1 MATLSVKPK
10 ESRIQRFFH
19 KLIQE
24 NLPRKYK
31 RTVLIT
37 SLICALDKSS
47 NISDTTF
54 RKIIKLF
61 EIGSVKENELKYAY
75 YTRKYLWNDLISND
89 TIDFR
94 GDHLHLPDMI
104 DLYVNC
110 NNAFNLSIT
119 EQLIDTIY
127 SRIPEYIR
135 YGSEQVTKHDLLNVL
150 FFIKNK
156 NRIAA

>member
-1 MATLSVKPK
+1 MTTLSVKSK
-10 ESRIQRFFH
+10 ESRIQKFLH
-19 KLIQE
+19 KLIKE
-24 NLPRKYK
+24 NVPRRYK

-37 SLICALDKSS
+37 SLIYALDKSS

-54 RKIIKLF
+54 KKIIKLF
-61 EIGSVKENELKYAY
+61 EIGSVKENDLKYAY
-75 YTRKYLWNDLISND
+75 YTRQYLWKELISND

-94 GDHLHLPDMI
+94 GDSLRLPEMI

-110 NNAFNLSIT
+110 NNAFNLTVT
-119 EQLIDTIY
+119 EQLVETIY
-127 SRIPEYIR
+127 NRIPEYIR

-156 NRIAA
+156 NRISI

>member
-1 MATLSVKPK
+1 MTTLSVKSK
-10 ESRIQRFFH
+10 ESRIQKFLH
-19 KLIQE
+19 KLIKE
-24 NLPRKYK
+24 NVPRRYK

-37 SLICALDKSS
+37 SLIYALDKSS

-54 RKIIKLF
+54 KKIIKLF
-61 EIGSVKENELKYAY
+61 EIGSVKENDLKYAY
-75 YTRKYLWNDLISND
+75 YTRQYLWKELISND

-94 GDHLHLPDMI
+94 GDSLRLPDMI

-110 NNAFNLSIT
+110 NNAFNLTIT
-119 EQLIDTIY
+119 EQLVETIY
-127 SRIPEYIR
+127 NRIPEYIR

-156 NRIAA
+156 NRISI